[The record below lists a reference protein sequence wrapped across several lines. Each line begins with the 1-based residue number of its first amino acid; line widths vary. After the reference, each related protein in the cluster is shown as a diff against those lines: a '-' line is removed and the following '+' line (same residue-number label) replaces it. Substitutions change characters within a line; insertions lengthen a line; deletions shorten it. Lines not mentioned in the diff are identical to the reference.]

1 MMKIKQFLTYV
12 GVTSF
17 LQFWLLLLP
26 TSSIV
31 YFIFIFILRMTVCHI
46 CVVIVIVT
54 VIVIFIV
61 GIVGIVVVRDDVRS
75 IKYIGS
81 IYYVVNSII
90 QFRIV
95 PIEALPY
102 YLGLDHFE
110 NNVRLEVH
118 FEQI

>member
-1 MMKIKQFLTYV
+1 
-12 GVTSF
+12 
-17 LQFWLLLLP
+17 
-26 TSSIV
+26 
-31 YFIFIFILRMTVCHI
+31 MTVCHI
-46 CVVIVIVT
+46 CVVIVIV
-54 VIVIFIV
+54 IF
-61 GIVGIVVVRDDVRS
+61 IVGIVVVRDDVRS

-95 PIEALPY
+95 PIEALQY

-118 FEQI
+118 YGQILSMRLVEPRL

>member
-1 MMKIKQFLTYV
+1 
-12 GVTSF
+12 
-17 LQFWLLLLP
+17 
-26 TSSIV
+26 
-31 YFIFIFILRMTVCHI
+31 MTVCHI
-46 CVVIVIVT
+46 CVVI

-95 PIEALPY
+95 PIEALSY
-102 YLGLDHFE
+102 SLELDHFE
-110 NNVRLEVH
+110 NNVRLKVH
-118 FEQI
+118 SEQI